1 MNPVEQ
7 CHSIR
12 FEKRGREFVAVARL
26 SRFTRWSR
34 SESKK
39 PAALCVRG
47 LVLTREKS
55 PRHDPKPV
63 DPDLVRLKRRESSV
77 EGLTVAAL
85 QALG

>member
-1 MNPVEQ
+1 MNPVER
-7 CHSIR
+7 CHIIR

-26 SRFTRWSR
+26 NRFTRLSR

-39 PAALCVRG
+39 SAALCVRD

-55 PRHDPKPV
+55 PRHNPKLV
-63 DPDLVRLKRRESSV
+63 DPGLVRLKRRESSV
-77 EGLTVAAL
+77 EGLTGAVL